1 MVGAVQAQQVP
12 QSGAHLPV
20 PEHIVP
26 YNRNFELRAQ
36 LVVDRTGA
44 APLALDMPLQLRFDL
59 SLRAMDP
66 GAEKVENKFRQ
77 HWQESRE
84 GGSGGYC
91 AAGGGCG
98 CN

>member
-1 MVGAVQAQQVP
+1 MRLALSLFLLLVGA
-12 QSGAHLPV
+12 
-20 PEHIVP
+20 
-26 YNRNFELRAQ
+26 
-36 LVVDRTGA
+36 A
-44 APLALDMPLQLRFDL
+44 APGCVKPYQRELL
-59 SLRAMDP
+59 SLRAMEP
-66 GAEKVENKFRQ
+66 GAEKLENKFRQ